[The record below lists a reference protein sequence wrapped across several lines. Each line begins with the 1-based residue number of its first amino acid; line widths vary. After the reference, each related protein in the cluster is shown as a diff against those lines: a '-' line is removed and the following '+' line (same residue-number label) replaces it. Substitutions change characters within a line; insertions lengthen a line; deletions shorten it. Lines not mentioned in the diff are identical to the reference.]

1 MKHKRSFQFS
11 PWSRARGLTAIDS
24 LDRLRV
30 KVSSS
35 SMRRTVQESEQG
47 AFAIW
52 LDPFGKLDAEVVVN
66 CRRSSVQVRISSEMA
81 IGSGKRFMCDAQR
94 FSQRVWWDRMRTLGR
109 AYAPRPG
116 KNTPKDGT
124 HLPTACAT
132 PGHLGHFAALASEQL
147 RKQPALR
154 KGRSVF
160 CHGVVVSVSNFGW
173 TSRQ

>member
-1 MKHKRSFQFS
+1 
-11 PWSRARGLTAIDS
+11 
-24 LDRLRV
+24 
-30 KVSSS
+30 
-35 SMRRTVQESEQG
+35 MRRALQESEQG

-94 FSQRVWWDRMRTLGR
+94 FSQRVWWDRMRALGR

-116 KNTPKDGT
+116 KNSPKDGT

-160 CHGVVVSVSNFGW
+160 CHDVVLSVSNFGW
-173 TSRQ
+173 ISR